1 MRRKREFKNLKGLVL
16 VSRFEKVGNKWQ
28 KTEEKIDVLNID
40 VSYWKGPKFGSYER
54 LSLNNGLMYSF
65 VTVSPDGQAKVTY
78 NTISYLFS
86 GRGYQAF
93 RKLDKLSD
101 QEYKLYERRARKL
114 AKENGINF
122 DQEAVYITTNDLHG
136 FYFPNLEKYR
146 CISFINGKAY
156 LLSEDIAEEL
166 GNI

>member
-1 MRRKREFKNLKGLVL
+1 MKGLVL

-28 KTEEKIDVLNID
+28 KVKEETDILNID
-40 VSYWKGPKFGSYER
+40 VSYWKGSGFGSYER

-78 NTISYLFS
+78 RTISYLFS

-93 RKLDKLSD
+93 DKLTD
-101 QEYKLYERRARKL
+101 KEYKLYERRARKL

-122 DQEAVYITTNDLHG
+122 DQEAVYITTNDLQG
-136 FYFPNLEKYR
+136 FYFPNLKDYR

-156 LLSEDIAEEL
+156 LLSKYIVEKL
-166 GNI
+166 GNL

>member
-1 MRRKREFKNLKGLVL
+1 MKGLVL
-16 VSRFEKVGNKWQ
+16 VSRFEKIGYKWQ
-28 KTEEKIDVLNID
+28 KTEEKIDALNID
-40 VSYWKGPKFGSYER
+40 IDYWKGSGFGRYER

-65 VTVSPDGQAKVTY
+65 VTVRPDGQAKVTY
-78 NTISYLFS
+78 KTISYLFS

-114 AKENGINF
+114 AKANGINF
-122 DQEAVYITTNDLHG
+122 DQESCFISSNDLHG
-136 FYFPNLEKYR
+136 FYFPNLKYR

-156 LLSEDIAEEL
+156 LLSDDIAEEL

>member
-1 MRRKREFKNLKGLVL
+1 MKGLVL
-16 VSRFEKVGNKWQ
+16 VSRFDKVGNKWQ
-28 KTEEKIDVLNID
+28 KTEEKTDVLNID
-40 VSYWKGPKFGSYER
+40 VSYWKGSGFGSYER

-78 NTISYLFS
+78 KTINYLFS

-93 RKLDKLSD
+93 RKLDKLTD
-101 QEYKLYERRARKL
+101 KEYRLYERRARKL

-122 DQEAVYITTNDLHG
+122 DQEACFINSNDLHG
-136 FYFPNLEKYR
+136 FYFPNLKDYR

-156 LLSEDIAEEL
+156 LLSKDIAEEL
-166 GNI
+166 GSI

>member
-1 MRRKREFKNLKGLVL
+1 MKGLVL
-16 VSRFEKVGNKWQ
+16 VSRFEKVGYKWQ
-28 KTEEKIDVLNID
+28 KTKEETDILNID
-40 VSYWKGPKFGSYER
+40 ASYWKGPKIGSYER

-78 NTISYLFS
+78 RTISYLSS

-93 RKLDKLSD
+93 DKLTD
-101 QEYKLYERRARKL
+101 KEYRLYERRARKL

-122 DQEAVYITTNDLHG
+122 DQEAVYITTNDLQG
-136 FYFPNLEKYR
+136 FYFPNLKDYR

-156 LLSEDIAEEL
+156 LLSKYIVEKL
-166 GNI
+166 GSI